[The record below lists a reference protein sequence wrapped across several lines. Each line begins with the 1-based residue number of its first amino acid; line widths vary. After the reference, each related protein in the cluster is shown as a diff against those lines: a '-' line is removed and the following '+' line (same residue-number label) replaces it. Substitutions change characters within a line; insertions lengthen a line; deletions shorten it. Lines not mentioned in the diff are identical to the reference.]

1 MFYDLL
7 LPTVCLK
14 FQNIQKRYL
23 LSNWKWKLDPWIRYT
38 HFGVP
43 EDSVVW
49 IFQSET
55 SSIPVEI
62 NGMDLIQKEK
72 SGFFERRVSV
82 LSDGGTLWDFV
93 RVAENRIYL
102 RFYVNPEWNII
113 TLLIDKTA
121 TQGQVAFEY
130 LAQIMPG
137 VCLKHNLL
145 TFHSALVEYK
155 NQAFAICAPSGIG
168 KTTHARLWRDYKN
181 ALILNGDRA
190 VMGKEGE
197 QWIAYGIPWS
207 GTGGEQINRHA
218 PLKALVILERSEDN
232 SVEKLEGFR
241 AFTGILPHLIY
252 PAWDKMMSETAI
264 DKLNELLCD
273 IPVYRL
279 FCRPD
284 TEAVDVLYRA
294 LYEG

>member
-1 MFYDLL
+1 MIY
-7 LPTVCLK
+7 TVGPIRCCL
-14 FQNIQKRYL
+14 QD
-23 LSNWKWKLDPWIRYT
+23 WKLNTFWDFLGWKLDSFRIN
-38 HFGVP
+38 
-43 EDSVVW
+43 ECS
-49 IFQSET
+49 QKS
-55 SSIPVEI
+55 VEI
-62 NGMDLIQKEK
+62 TFQDCTNAEMDIKLQTQFTHSLYKE
-72 SGFFERRVSV
+72 SRGFFDWTVHLSSDRQLLFSLMRRSK
-82 LSDGGTLWDFV
+82 
-93 RVAENRIYL
+93 NRIYL
-102 RFYVNPEWNII
+102 QYLVNKNWDTIGI
-113 TLLIDKTA
+113 VTDQTDS
-121 TQGQVAFEY
+121 QGQVAFEY

-155 NQAFAICAPSGIG
+155 DQAFVICAPSGTG

-190 VMGKEGE
+190 VIGKEGE
-197 QWIAYGIPWS
+197 QWIAYGTPWS
-207 GTGGEQINRHA
+207 GTSGEQINRHA

-232 SVEKLEGFR
+232 SVEKLEGFQ
-241 AFTGILPHLIY
+241 AFAGILPHLIY

>member
-1 MFYDLL
+1 MIF
-7 LPTVCLK
+7 TVGPIRCCL
-14 FQNIQKRYL
+14 QD
-23 LSNWKWKLDPWIRYT
+23 WKLGTFWNFLEWKLDSFRIN
-38 HFGVP
+38 
-43 EDSVVW
+43 ECS
-49 IFQSET
+49 QKS
-55 SSIPVEI
+55 VEI
-62 NGMDLIQKEK
+62 TFQDCTNAEMDIKLQTQFTHSLYKEFR
-72 SGFFERRVSV
+72 GFFDWTVHLTRDKQLLFSLMRRSK
-82 LSDGGTLWDFV
+82 
-93 RVAENRIYL
+93 NRIYL
-102 RFYVNPEWNII
+102 QYLVNKNWDTIRI
-113 TLLIDKTA
+113 VTDQTDS
-121 TQGQVAFEY
+121 QGQVAFEY

-137 VCLKHNLL
+137 VCIKHNLL

-155 NQAFAICAPSGIG
+155 DQAFAICAPSGTG

-197 QWIAYGIPWS
+197 QWIAYGTPWS
-207 GTGGEQINRHA
+207 GTSGEQINRHA

-252 PAWDKMMSETAI
+252 PAWDKLMSETAI

-284 TEAVDVLYRA
+284 TEAVDVLYRE